1 MDVIRFRDRV
11 TPESGLRAL
20 CPLSRATTQHLTG
33 DADRTVAQEFDG
45 SSIETPRSLAY
56 RLPTLAWVRACALRG
71 EAGLRADAA
80 CAVAA
85 GSPARGRGPPPPAR
99 YPAARLDTPGADTG
113 QPRTVTAHSDSHT

>member
-1 MDVIRFRDRV
+1 MDVIRFRV

-20 CPLSRATTQHLTG
+20 CPLSRATTQHLTRVTLT
-33 DADRTVAQEFDG
+33 APVAQEFDG

-85 GSPARGRGPPPPAR
+85 GSPARGPPPPAR